1 MPSRTTYDIEWWQEA
16 AERCPV
22 GVAFVNGDGKY
33 GYVNAAF
40 SKLLGWSRMET
51 IGKHWRE
58 LTPLEEIGEG
68 QLIELAGKSGELVE
82 CFETKHLKTKA
93 GGELL
98 VSVYAHR
105 MPPHGDYRGWV
116 MFVTDAT
123 GTREAVE
130 KLRAEYLKLTGRIEG
145 MQDDSIKCQAACL
158 AEIKRAQDA
167 AEATARRLDDIT
179 EALIARNGS
188 GGGSRVSIGGDYSG
202 RDKTNAPTIVL
213 VWVVVAAM
221 ALGLAGMGARLVAGM
236 DDGKPQVTVEP

>member
-1 MPSRTTYDIEWWQEA
+1 MPSRTSYDIEWWQEA

-22 GVAFVNGDGKY
+22 GVAFINANGEY

-123 GTREAVE
+123 GTREAVD

-145 MQDDSIKCQAACL
+145 MQTDSIKCQAECL

-167 AEATARRLDDIT
+167 AEKAARRIDEIT
-179 EALIARNGS
+179 EALISRPSNDGNN
-188 GGGSRVSIGGDYSG
+188 RVSIGGDYSG
-202 RDKTNAPTIVL
+202 RDKTNTPTMVL
-213 VWVVVAAM
+213 IWVVIAAM
-221 ALGLAGMGARLVAGM
+221 GLGLAAMGARLAVGVQ
-236 DDGKPQVTVEP
+236 DGKPQVTVEP